1 MGRIETAQE
10 AERIYSEYRFE
21 KPRKRGR
28 PKNRSAAGRP
38 SAVDASV
45 VLKLEQAFS
54 WGCSVNE
61 AREYAGISKT
71 PYYAWTALNPHFQER
86 IEQLQQRPIMM
97 AKMSVYEAMKHDG
110 GLALKYLERRLPEEF
125 SLKAVVQHNFEFTGI
140 SLERPKQI
148 AAEDVTPEIEIER
161 RD

>member
-1 MGRIETAQE
+1 MGRIEIAQE
-10 AERIYSEYRFE
+10 AERICSQYLFE

-28 PKNRSAAGRP
+28 PKNRSVAGRP
-38 SAVDASV
+38 PVVDTSV

-61 AREYAGISKT
+61 AIEYGGIGKT
-71 PYYAWTALNPHFQER
+71 AYYAWIALNPHFKER

-110 GLALKYLERRLPEEF
+110 NLALKYLERRLPEEF
-125 SLKAVVQHNFEFTGI
+125 SLKATIQHSFEFTGI

-148 AAEDVTPEIEIER
+148 AAEDITPEIEIER
-161 RD
+161 LD